1 MAENDQNT
9 EQPAA
14 ESGGKKKLIYLIILA
29 VVVAAMSVGGTLAAL
44 KFLAP
49 ASPQESDA
57 AVESDEPPPPPPAIY
72 YPLKPSILANFEYR
86 GRQRYL
92 QLDITL
98 LMRDDEVIS
107 AIETHMPM
115 IRNGL
120 NMLISGQL
128 YEELQTAE
136 GKEIL
141 RQQCLQEIQR
151 LLQQEINNPGVE
163 QVLFTSFILQ

>member
-1 MAENDQNT
+1 MADDDQNT

-14 ESGGKKKLIYLIILA
+14 ESGGKKKLISLIILA
-29 VVVAAMSVGGTLAAL
+29 IVVAAMSVGGTLAAL

-49 ASPQESDA
+49 PAAQDSEATAESDQ
-57 AVESDEPPPPPPAIY
+57 PPPPAPAIY

-98 LMRDDEVIS
+98 LMREDDVIA

-151 LLQQEINNPGVE
+151 LLQKEINKPGVE